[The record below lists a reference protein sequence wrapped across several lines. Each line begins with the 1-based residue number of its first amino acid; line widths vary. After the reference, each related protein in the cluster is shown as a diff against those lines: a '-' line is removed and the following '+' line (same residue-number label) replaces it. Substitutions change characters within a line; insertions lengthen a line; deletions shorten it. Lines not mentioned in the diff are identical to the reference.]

1 MPKTNERPST
11 IELTTLSPIYANP
24 LDDSHNSIFYTNE
37 ERAAKTLYLQPVQ
50 SCIFRAA
57 TMVCSQKKLNIEARF
72 LVADATD
79 LILKHIIRCKGLY
92 LSIEMCQKRKPLK
105 GYFTQFAKW
114 RIQDM
119 LKCGRY
125 WRELIGSG
133 RIRTG
138 FDDKFLNNISIEEPQ
153 TDDYFSSL
161 TLANHYTCTTL
172 LKSQTPITPS
182 AKLKYLM
189 LYAPELVERKH
200 FIEGAIIRGQS
211 KGYPAHP
218 TSAWSTWQ
226 THLNYYTGLRES
238 DHRDLTRSRRFCTW
252 ILNRPFLKNETAFA
266 KLDPATEKNY
276 RENMLNRAIHR
287 IHKRLMLLSIIRL
300 LTNET
305 LEQIDT
311 LLPLLVQALN
321 PKESSTHIQFRN
333 RCIRSRLS
341 KWYSRYQK
349 NRYCYGSITEMVSLI
364 HVPNK
369 SFDKVLEEG
378 PEQALR
384 WAENIQNCA
393 RLYR

>member
-1 MPKTNERPST
+1 MLKTSDTAHT
-11 IELTTLSPIYANP
+11 IELRTLSAIYSNP
-24 LDDSHNSIFYTNE
+24 LDASHNSIFYTTE
-37 ERAAKTLYLQPVQ
+37 ERAAKTLYSQAVQ

-57 TMVCSQKKLNIEARF
+57 TMVCTQKRINIEARF

-79 LILKHIIRCKGLY
+79 LILNHIIRCKGLY
-92 LSIEMCQKRKPLK
+92 LSIEMCQKLKPLK

-119 LKCGRY
+119 LKCGRH
-125 WRELIGSG
+125 WRELIGKG
-133 RIRTG
+133 RIQTG
-138 FDDKFLNNISIEEPQ
+138 FDDKFLNNISIETSQPK
-153 TDDYFSSL
+153 DHFSPL
-161 TLANHYTCTTL
+161 KQANNYTCSTL

-189 LYAPELVERKH
+189 LYAPNLVQRNH
-200 FIEGAIIRGQS
+200 FIEGAIIKGQS
-211 KGYPAHP
+211 TGYPAHP
-218 TSAWSTWQ
+218 VSAWSSWQ
-226 THLNYYTGLRES
+226 SHLNYYNGLRKL

-252 ILNRPFLKNETAFA
+252 ILNRPSLKNETVFA
-266 KLDPATEKNY
+266 NLDPATEKNY
-276 RENMLNRAIHR
+276 RENKLNRAIYR

-300 LTNET
+300 LTNES

-311 LLPLLVQALN
+311 LLPLLIQALN
-321 PKESSTHIQFRN
+321 PKESNTHIRLRN

-341 KWYSRYQK
+341 KWYSRYQN

-364 HVPNK
+364 HIPNK
-369 SFDKVLEEG
+369 SFDTALEEA